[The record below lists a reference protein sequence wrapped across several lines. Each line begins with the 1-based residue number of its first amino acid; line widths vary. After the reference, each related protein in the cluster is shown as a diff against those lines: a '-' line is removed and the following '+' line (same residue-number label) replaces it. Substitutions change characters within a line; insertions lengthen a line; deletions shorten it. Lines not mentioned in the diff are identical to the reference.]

1 MLDVIYYTSA
11 TGNTKSFIDKI
22 GVCDPVR
29 IPVKMETPV
38 LATKPYI
45 LFIPTYASND
55 GRGALPKS
63 VVKFLN
69 IEQNRFYLKGLVA
82 SGNTNFGINYCLAG
96 DIISAKCAVPILY
109 QYELRGNSEDVLKVK
124 EILLNA

>member
-1 MLDVIYYTSA
+1 MLDVVYYTSA
-11 TGNTKSFIDKI
+11 TGNTKAFVEKL
-22 GVCDPVR
+22 GVFNAQQVPIRADNTFLINR
-29 IPVKMETPV
+29 
-38 LATKPYI
+38 PYI

-55 GRGALPKS
+55 GRGAVPKS
-63 VVKFLN
+63 IIKFLN

-82 SGNTNFGINYCLAG
+82 SGNSNFGKNYCLAG
-96 DIISAKCAVPILY
+96 DIISSKCGVPVLC